1 MQPETDPRLRVLSL
15 GGQFPAAAWRKG
27 GRYKM
32 TARPLRTA
40 LALLFFGLF
49 AVLEATTISC
59 RNEEGEA
66 VDWYVNEM

>member
-1 MQPETDPRLRVLSL
+1 
-15 GGQFPAAAWRKG
+15 
-27 GRYKM
+27 M